1 MCAKTQIVVHESAQP
16 CCLTLRCPTH
26 DTAAT
31 PATCPCSIGPEDVSG
46 VTTTILFR
54 DSVSRTSTRLS
65 CGANQEL
72 NILSAELGKGL
83 AIKVSE

>member
-1 MCAKTQIVVHESAQP
+1 
-16 CCLTLRCPTH
+16 
-26 DTAAT
+26 
-31 PATCPCSIGPEDVSG
+31 